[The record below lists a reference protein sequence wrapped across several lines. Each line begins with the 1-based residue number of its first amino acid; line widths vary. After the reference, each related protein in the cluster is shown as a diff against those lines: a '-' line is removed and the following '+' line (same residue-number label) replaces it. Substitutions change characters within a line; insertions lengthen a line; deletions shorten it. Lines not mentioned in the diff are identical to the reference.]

1 MHTRNFQNI
10 MNRFLPYFFSI
21 ITLSS
26 LSIGSLAMA
35 STTPET
41 SKIQLAQ
48 KLNCNNAQTQAEIN
62 QCAQISYQNADK
74 KLNQVYQ
81 KLVPTLSSSSKRKL
95 ITAQQA
101 WIKFRD
107 ASCEFER
114 SQYEG
119 GTIAPTIYFGC
130 LEQTTL
136 QRTQQLQ
143 EYLNL
148 DR

>member
-1 MHTRNFQNI
+1 

-21 ITLSS
+21 IPLSS
-26 LSIGSLAMA
+26 LSIGTLAMA
-35 STTPET
+35 SPTQET

-48 KLNCNNAQTQAEIN
+48 KLNCNNAQTQVEIN

-81 KLVPTLSSSSKRKL
+81 KLVPTLSSSSKKKL

-119 GTIAPTIYFGC
+119 GTIAPSIYFGC
-130 LEQTTL
+130 LEKTTQ

-143 EYLNL
+143 EYLNS

>member
-1 MHTRNFQNI
+1 

-21 ITLSS
+21 IPLSS
-26 LSIGSLAMA
+26 LSIGTLVMA
-35 STTPET
+35 SPIQET

-48 KLNCNNAQTQAEIN
+48 KLNCNNAQTQVEIN

-81 KLVPTLSSSSKRKL
+81 KLVPTLSSSSKKKL
-95 ITAQQA
+95 VTAQQA

-107 ASCEFER
+107 ANCEFET

-130 LEQTTL
+130 LEQTTQ
-136 QRTQQLQ
+136 QRTQQLE
-143 EYLNL
+143 EYLNS

>member
-1 MHTRNFQNI
+1 MH
-10 MNRFLPYFFSI
+10 RFLLHFFSI
-21 ITLSS
+21 LALSS
-26 LSIGSLAMA
+26 LSVGTLAMA

-48 KLNCNNAQTQAEIN
+48 KLNCNNAQSQAEIN

-74 KLNQVYQ
+74 KLNQAYKQ
-81 KLVPTLSSSSKRKL
+81 LLPTLSSSRKQKL

-107 ASCEFER
+107 TSCQFET

-130 LEQTTL
+130 LEKTTQ

-143 EYLNL
+143 EYLNPE
-148 DR
+148 R

>member
-1 MHTRNFQNI
+1 
-10 MNRFLPYFFSI
+10 MNRFLLPFFSI
-21 ITLSS
+21 IALSS
-26 LSIGSLAMA
+26 LSHGAVTIAGA
-35 STTPET
+35 TTESP
-41 SKIQLAQ
+41 SIHLAQ
-48 KLNCNNAQTQAEIN
+48 KLNCNNAQTQVEIN

-81 KLVPTLSSSSKRKL
+81 KLVPTLSSSSKKKL

-107 ASCEFER
+107 TSCEFER

-130 LEQTTL
+130 LEKTTQ

-148 DR
+148 ER